1 MSPFAR
7 AVAILFFLAG
17 AVLLVFGQFSLSR
30 GAGSISEDRLA
41 RERAAILPAAA
52 SRFALRCVEM
62 RVARVSEESSRSFAG
77 AFHHR
82 ELGDTL
88 ERYRSSGGDAPT
100 AAAIAAWAA
109 GLPSA
114 DSAVEERSRLTAAGD
129 LMLLPAL
136 RRLESES
143 AHTPAVPAAP
153 ARGEPTRGRLQLA
166 GALASFTL
174 SILCAGVLRR

>member
-1 MSPFAR
+1 MSVFAR
-7 AVAILFFLAG
+7 AAAILFFLAG
-17 AVLLVFGQFSLSR
+17 AVLLLLAQFSLSR
-30 GAGSISEDRLA
+30 SAGSVSEDRLA

-52 SRFALRCVEM
+52 SRLALRCVEM

-82 ELGDTL
+82 TL
-88 ERYRSSGGDAPT
+88 EETLDGYRSSGGDAPT

-109 GLPSA
+109 GLPST
-114 DSAVEERSRLTAAGD
+114 DSTFEERSRLTPAGD

-153 ARGEPTRGRLQLA
+153 SREGSTRGRLQLA
-166 GALASFTL
+166 GALAAFAL
-174 SILCAGVLRR
+174 SLLCAGVLRR